1 MIRINDLGNFDNI
14 SEVWNQYP
22 EGGKEG
28 DYLTINGVEYGWDKY
43 ALLWVN
49 GILLNESA
57 ARYNTVFDGNVIVQ
71 NNLTVAGTLRAK
83 RLKQPNM
90 GLFATEDALRAAI
103 PTPEV
108 GMWATVGD
116 TVPGA
121 IYRCDTVGEWTAT
134 GETGGV
140 DNPEY
145 DSVVER
151 LEQLLLRMQGRG
163 DVHDNTFDPF
173 YYKEFTGG
181 ESAYADVRDWL
192 DSLHSTEG
200 GAKPL
205 NFLRLYVNGAWL
217 YVLQNV
223 LGYAEDVYTQTIIN
237 GHVAPDGSIRP
248 GRALYTRVSIPLSS
262 RTSEDDVWEDWVKI
276 YDSTD
281 ISVFYSNMIAGKFA
295 PLIDNKVP
303 ASNLPAYVDEI
314 LEYPSMSAFPA
325 QGGDAKIYLALDT
338 NLQYR
343 WSGSQYSEVSPSLAL
358 GETSST
364 AFAGDRGKA
373 LETAQTTLAAS
384 VASAVQS
391 VETLSGVVN
400 GKAAQADVTALAN
413 RMKSAESDID
423 NLETAVSGMATK
435 SGDNTFTGDN
445 TFEGD
450 TTLGNVTAD
459 GISILDGSIT
469 LTDGDNTTTVAPS
482 YVEAPIMQRIVNGVG
497 KDLAT
502 VEEMNTALATKAST
516 EALQTEALRAQ
527 NAEQALS
534 LAMVGKAATVE
545 LTNYLTQGSILPWAG
560 VYLYSG
566 RTVSH
571 LRVTQ
576 DGPTSYSIV
585 FCVEHID
592 AMEHI
597 GTEYHLYTTGDSAEG
612 WTYVDSYDDET
623 VPDYILRLFGENE
636 ATTQYPG
643 RMSTNDK
650 SHLNTLWDERGQ
662 GGGSSDTFATAFAAL
677 TSSGGVIRMGDNFMN
692 FEAYHGGT
700 SQVYWGVLKAL
711 LLNTSTEGSVHAI
724 ENDNHYTNQDT
735 NYIYNEVYSDD
746 AEFSLSET
754 TLDQDLYAFICV
766 GSNVVIKSGHD
777 LYAVALNIR
786 YLGGA
791 SSSVTLN
798 IADEDNTK
806 SITVALSVE
815 NTFTPVIL
823 DYGNTPLASEKK
835 IYITNASGAEVNI
848 MLQPTLKFIAS

>member
-1 MIRINDLGNFDNI
+1 MFFCKINIIFAVVLDKI
-14 SEVWNQYP
+14 SQ
-22 EGGKEG
+22 
-28 DYLTINGVEYGWDKY
+28 IF
-43 ALLWVN
+43 LLM
-49 GILLNESA
+49 A
-57 ARYNTVFDGNVIVQ
+57 
-71 NNLTVAGTLRAK
+71 NLTNINVRGKDYTLREDY
-83 RLKQPNM
+83 
-90 GLFATEDALRAAI
+90 ATQIENLI
-103 PTPEV
+103 
-108 GMWATVGD
+108 
-116 TVPGA
+116 
-121 IYRCDTVGEWTAT
+121 
-134 GETGGV
+134 
-140 DNPEY
+140 
-145 DSVVER
+145 
-151 LEQLLLRMQGRG
+151 LRMQGRG
-163 DVHDNTFDPF
+163 NVHDNTFDPF
-173 YYKEFTGG
+173 YYKEFSGG
-181 ESAYADVRDWL
+181 EEAYANVRDWL

-200 GAKPL
+200 GTKPL
-205 NFLRLYVNGAWL
+205 SFLRLYVNGAWI
-217 YVLQNV
+217 YVLQNG
-223 LGYAEDVYTQTIIN
+223 LSYAQDVHSQTILN
-237 GHVAPDGSIRP
+237 GTLMPDGSIRT
-248 GRALYTRVSIPLSS
+248 GKDIYMRISKPLAD
-262 RTSEDDVWEDWVKI
+262 RTST
-276 YDSTD
+276 TD
-281 ISVFYSNMIAGKFA
+281 IWEPWRKLYDQSDINYFYDNVIVGNYA
-295 PLIDNKVP
+295 PLADGKVP
-303 ASNLPAYVDEI
+303 AANLPSYMDEI

-338 NLQYR
+338 NKQYR

-435 SGDNTFTGDN
+435 SGNNTFIGEN
-445 TFEGD
+445 RFEGELNYFD
-450 TTLGNVTAD
+450 SANIKSLIAGLVDAASIQSENFRKKVGNA
-459 GISILDGSIT
+459 
-469 LTDGDNTTTVAPS
+469 
-482 YVEAPIMQRIVNGVG
+482 YKE
-497 KDLAT
+497 LAT

-516 EALQTEALRAQ
+516 TALQTEVQRAQ

-534 LAMVGKAATVE
+534 LAMAGKAATVE
-545 LTNYLTQGSILPWAG
+545 LTSYLTQGSILPWAG

-566 RTVSH
+566 RPVSH

-597 GTEYHLYTTGDSAEG
+597 GTEYHLYTTGESTEG
-612 WTYVDSYDDET
+612 WTYVNTYDDET

-650 SHLNTLWDERGQ
+650 SHLNTLWNERGQ

-677 TSSGGVIRMGDNFMN
+677 TSSGGVIRMGENFMN

-700 SQVYWGVLKAL
+700 SQVYWGVLKVL
-711 LLNTSTEGSVHAI
+711 LLNTFTEGSVHAI

-806 SITVALSVE
+806 SITVTLSVE

-823 DYGNTPLASEKK
+823 DYGNTPLASGKK
-835 IYITNASGAEVNI
+835 IYITDASGNDLHI